1 MKQSV
6 LVRLAILAL
15 VAAVGSLVLV
25 FTIPEPPVSK
35 RSFARIGRTMTEKD
49 LMAFL
54 GPANGDEFDIDAATS
69 QTAVYEVAGTK
80 AFIELVGDPNIT
92 QVFVKLFGPAKP
104 PPPTP
109 LNSVTESMPSG
120 AINTAVKSGSYC
132 LAMFSTR
139 MLCWAGICS

>member
-54 GPANGDEFDIDAATS
+54 GPANGDETILAKRAYDALFREFRDGK
-69 QTAVYEVAGTK
+69 AVFSKTWQGQGQGIHVTFGDDGTVKDALYVRYEREETLIA
-80 AFIELVGDPNIT
+80 
-92 QVFVKLFGPAKP
+92 KLKRW
-104 PPPTP
+104 
-109 LNSVTESMPSG
+109 LRLS
-120 AINTAVKSGSYC
+120 
-132 LAMFSTR
+132 
-139 MLCWAGICS
+139 